1 VNTSSLPNDPAAL
14 KGIITS
20 LMAEHEGAIAS
31 IVADHEAVVSQ
42 MEERIRLLQ
51 SIIFGSKSEKRKA
64 DTPGQRQ
71 LSLFDEIEVS
81 PLIQP
86 ELENTETIEVPTH
99 SRKKRGRKPLPEDLP
114 RVEVIHDLP
123 EGEKTCAC
131 GCELTRIG
139 EETCEKLDIIP
150 AKVQVIRHIR
160 LKYACRGCEGVESEG
175 GAVKLAPLPPQI
187 IPQSIVTPGLL
198 AFVLV
203 AKFADALPFYRQEA
217 QFKRI
222 GVEVSRASMCNWAM
236 KAAEAVKLLIDYMLA
251 EIRSGPIV
259 NMDETTVQVLG
270 ENDRPNTST
279 SYMWV
284 CRGGIPDRPVV
295 LFRYEPTRSG
305 SVAKEILSDFKGY
318 LQTDGYLGYE
328 ALGEQEGIRHVGCL
342 AHVRRKFVEVEKAS
356 KNGKNSKGGTAHAVL
371 DLIRKLY
378 AIEKKALVA
387 KLSPEQIKALR
398 EEESR
403 PVLSKIKALLDKRV
417 QTTPPKSLLGKAISY
432 ALNQWERIERYL
444 EDGQLRPDNNLAE
457 NVVRPFAVGR
467 KNWLFSGSPRGADS
481 SAALYSLVET
491 AKANGLEPYAYLRYL
506 FEHLPSAVT
515 EEQRKAL
522 LPNRLDPSILQPKS
536 A

>member
-14 KGIITS
+14 KGII
-20 LMAEHEGAIAS
+20 AS

-42 MEERIRLLQ
+42 LEERIRLLQ

-175 GAVKLAPLPPQI
+175 GAIRLAPLPPQI

-270 ENDRPNTST
+270 ENGRPNTST

-356 KNGKNSKGGTAHAVL
+356 KNGKNSKGGTAM
-371 DLIRKLY
+371 
-378 AIEKKALVA
+378 
-387 KLSPEQIKALR
+387 
-398 EEESR
+398 
-403 PVLSKIKALLDKRV
+403 
-417 QTTPPKSLLGKAISY
+417 
-432 ALNQWERIERYL
+432 
-444 EDGQLRPDNNLAE
+444 
-457 NVVRPFAVGR
+457 
-467 KNWLFSGSPRGADS
+467 
-481 SAALYSLVET
+481 
-491 AKANGLEPYAYLRYL
+491 
-506 FEHLPSAVT
+506 PSWT
-515 EEQRKAL
+515 
-522 LPNRLDPSILQPKS
+522 
-536 A
+536 